1 MDKNKNQATNVWEV
15 NDTERIAMEYEQY
28 FNQPELQCYSI
39 EGTRAMFYAEQDAE
53 NGGFPR
59 RGSMMHFGL
68 YEPIHGSAPDLAGKG
83 VANPVGMILSVAMM
97 LRHSLGEFEAA
108 DALEIAVSKALEHKH
123 FTPDLSAY
131 ATKIISTSDM
141 GDLIVS
147 ELRKL

>member
-1 MDKNKNQATNVWEV
+1 MQLESLWEV

-39 EGTRAMFYAEQDAE
+39 EGTRAMFYADQDAE

-59 RGSMMHFGL
+59 RRSMMHFGL

-83 VANPVGMILSVAMM
+83 SANPVGMILSVAMM
-97 LRHSLGEFEAA
+97 LRHSLGEVEAA
-108 DALEIAVSKALEHKH
+108 DVLEKAVANALEHKQ
-123 FTPDLSAY
+123 FTPDLSDY
-131 ATKIISTSDM
+131 ATKVISTSDM

-147 ELRKL
+147 ELKKL